1 LSPKAKDLAD
11 ELRKRWNVEFD
22 DAQAI
27 GRRYRRQDEI
37 GTPYCV
43 TVDFETLEDNAV
55 TIRERDTMN
64 QERVSIDKV
73 VEYLTPHLPAM

>member
-1 LSPKAKDLAD
+1 MAKGIRTDLQLNAD
-11 ELRKRWNVEFD
+11 MRTVYD
-22 DAQAI
+22 DTGAI
-27 GRRYRRQDEI
+27 GKLYRRQDEI